1 MMGPMLA
8 RLLVLSS
15 VLVLAGCNDGECTAA
30 CKRVAQC
37 KEDKNKSSERVLGER
52 APPPD
57 ERCMDRCR
65 NKRAEWDKCEG
76 NRRSCSEL
84 RGCLGSGFD
93 D

>member
-1 MMGPMLA
+1 MAA
-8 RLLVLSS
+8 RLLILSWWIL
-15 VLVLAGCNDGECTAA
+15 LVACNDGECTAA

-65 NKRAEWDKCEG
+65 NERAKWDACEG
-76 NRRSCSEL
+76 NRVSCSEL
-84 RGCLGSGFD
+84 RGCLGPNFD